1 MSDTVLDAMRWAVA
15 TNVRMDEL
23 QEAAGIELA
32 RLLNIPA
39 AHVTSGA
46 YAGLTLAAAVCA
58 VGGDSRGVDELPLV
72 GERSRV
78 VIQMAHRD
86 PYDHAI
92 TSVGLRLTEIGYPY
106 STRSHELARELDGT
120 VAAVL
125 HRIGGN
131 GDMLPLRIVAE
142 LSHAAG
148 VPVIVDAADSVP
160 PVARLRALYDD
171 GADLIA
177 ISGGKAFR
185 GPQAS
190 GILCGKADLIRHV
203 ALHHLDMDLRDATWN
218 ASDITGYWPTGGRE
232 GIGRGMK
239 VGREQIVGLLTAVK
253 EFVSDPGR
261 WAQHYL
267 AELAAC
273 ERALAASRV
282 VHVSAG
288 HDHVMNVPTLVFDF
302 AEASMTADD
311 VSRQLDRRTPRV
323 QLSEAEAWRNRLIL
337 NPMALATGDG
347 AQIGQQILAVLEAG
361 PDDK

>member
-1 MSDTVLDAMRWAVA
+1 MSDAVLDSMRWAVA

-32 RLLNIPA
+32 RLLNVPA

-46 YAGLTLAAAVCA
+46 YAGLTLAGAVCA

-86 PYDHAI
+86 PYDHAV
-92 TSVGLRLTEIGYPY
+92 TSVGLRVTEVGYPY
-106 STRSHELARELDGT
+106 STRAHELARELDGT

-125 HRIGGN
+125 HRLGGH
-131 GDMLPLRIVAE
+131 GDMLPLRTVAD

-160 PVARLRALYDD
+160 PLARLRVLFDD

-190 GILCGKADLIRHV
+190 GILCGRADLIRHV

-239 VGREQIVGLLTAVK
+239 VGREQIVGLLTAVR
-253 EFVSDPGR
+253 EFASDPGR
-261 WAQHYL
+261 WTEHYV
-267 AELAAC
+267 AELTAC
-273 ERALAASRV
+273 DRALAACRTLRASVDHDRV
-282 VHVSAG
+282 M
-288 HDHVMNVPTLVFDF
+288 DVPILVIDF
-302 AEASMTADD
+302 SEAPMAADD
-311 VSRQLDRRTPRV
+311 VSRQLDRGTPRI
-323 QLSEAEAWRNRLIL
+323 QLSEAAAWRNRLIV
-337 NPMALATGDG
+337 NPMALAKGDG
-347 AQIGQQILAVLEAG
+347 AQIGQRILAVLEAG
-361 PDDK
+361 LDHK